1 MGSSPILGTNI
12 LTRSECREV
21 LISKLV
27 GMTNI
32 RKIRHEGGTELWEV
46 ANSL

>member
-1 MGSSPILGTNI
+1 MYKGHPPIKYLI
-12 LTRSECREV
+12 RSECREV